1 MHQASSDTVNAGVTL
16 CLLMSQLEQASAA
29 LTAESHLAQR
39 SVGSLSVESCWLL
52 DGTSWPFLHGL
63 RTLPLVLCLPHWQ
76 W

>member
-1 MHQASSDTVNAGVTL
+1 MHRASSDTVNAGVTY
-16 CLLMSQLEQASAA
+16 LLMSQVEQASAT
-29 LTAESHLAQR
+29 LTADHLSQR

-76 W
+76 R